1 MYASW
6 VRGEKPRRAMSRI
19 MRVRS
24 ALMSHLHRGMGWRG
38 FCATGA
44 RYIRKDDHTAIDINS
59 ERRLCRTGVR
69 TYRVSGLV
77 QLVLSRPV
85 WAPYEALFLQRIQY
99 PRFDVREKIRCNA
112 SGLSPVCDQSGG

>member
-24 ALMSHLHRGMGWRG
+24 ALMSHLHQGMGWRG
-38 FCATGA
+38 FCASGA
-44 RYIRKDDHTAIDINS
+44 SYIRKDDHTAIDINS
-59 ERRLCRTGVR
+59 ERRLCRTEVR

-77 QLVLSRPV
+77 QLELGRPAYYRNPAGPDSLVWEATPTGVVENERRALS
-85 WAPYEALFLQRIQY
+85 
-99 PRFDVREKIRCNA
+99 IRR
-112 SGLSPVCDQSGG
+112 